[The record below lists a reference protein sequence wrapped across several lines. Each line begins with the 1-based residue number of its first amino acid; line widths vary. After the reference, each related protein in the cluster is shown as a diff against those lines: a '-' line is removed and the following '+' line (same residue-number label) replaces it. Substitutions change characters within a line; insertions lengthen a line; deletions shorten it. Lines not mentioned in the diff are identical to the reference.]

1 MVPPLATPGGMEERS
16 DEGPHI
22 PPSMSKMSFSRP
34 VLFAV
39 MAGTLAAPAIADRPR
54 HVPTSDPQ
62 SAYVRGRAADDLGQ
76 LGVAAA
82 NFAAAAQDNPAN
94 TTLALR
100 AFRQAVVAGDMTLA
114 LKAAR
119 GLDASGS
126 LPPDGTLLLFAEAI
140 GAHDWKR
147 AGGLVDR
154 IEREKLFGFLAPVM
168 RGWIAYGARSGD
180 PLAPLLAVPAG
191 SLAASYAAE
200 HRGLLLIASG
210 KETAGVAALDALPHP
225 DTARAAR
232 LAIAAAAT
240 LDKRHKHDEA
250 LAMLVGDAPSVHA
263 ARAILAVHGKLP
275 GAIDTPAAGIGELF
289 ARVAADINK
298 EQAAP
303 LALDFARMGTMLA
316 PDDSETWLV
325 TANLLSL
332 GGANQAALDAL
343 GHVGAKDP
351 FAGAARDMRLTL
363 LVRTGHQDQALAEAR
378 AATAAPDATMG
389 DWARLGDL
397 LTNAKRPAEAA
408 QAYDRALALSG
419 GDKAQAEIAWPLLL
433 QEASA
438 LLDAGDWPGAKTKA
452 TRALALAPQEPAVL
466 NFLGYSQIE
475 HGDDVPGG
483 TALIAQ
489 ASKLAPDDPAITD
502 SLGWSWYLR
511 GDLAR
516 AIPLLEAAARGAP
529 AESDINEHL
538 GDAYWKAQRRLDARY
553 AWRAALIVADGAQA
567 DRIRAKI
574 DNGPS
579 ATP

>member
-1 MVPPLATPGGMEERS
+1 
-16 DEGPHI
+16 
-22 PPSMSKMSFSRP
+22 MSFSRP
-34 VLFAV
+34 VLLATIAAMAAMPAAAERPHRTAV
-39 MAGTLAAPAIADRPR
+39 G
-54 HVPTSDPQ
+54 DPQ
-62 SAYVRGRAADDLGQ
+62 SAYVRARAADDLGQ
-76 LGVAAA
+76 LDVAATD
-82 NFAAAAQDNPAN
+82 FAAAAQDNPGNAM
-94 TTLALR
+94 LALR
-100 AFRQAVVAGDMTLA
+100 AYRQAVIAGDMVLA
-114 LKAAR
+114 SKAAH

-126 LPPDGTLLLFAEAI
+126 LPPDGTLLLLSEAVA
-140 GAHDWKR
+140 AHDWKR

-168 RGWIAYGARSGD
+168 RGWIAFGSRSGD
-180 PLAPLLAVPAG
+180 PLAPILAVTPG
-191 SLAASYAAE
+191 SLAAGYAAE
-200 HRGLLLIASG
+200 HRGLLLIALG

-240 LDKRHKHDEA
+240 LDRHHQHDAA
-250 LAMLVGDAPSVHA
+250 LAMLVGEAPSVHA
-263 ARAILAVHGKLP
+263 ARALLANRRKLP

-289 ARVAADINK
+289 VRVAADINK
-298 EQAAP
+298 EQSAP
-303 LALDFARMGTMLA
+303 LALDFARLGTMLA

-325 TANLLSL
+325 TATLLGL
-332 GGANQAALDAL
+332 GSANQAGLDAL
-343 GHVGAKDP
+343 SHIAPDDP
-351 FAGAARDMRLTL
+351 FASSARDLRLTL
-363 LVRTGHQDQALAEAR
+363 LVRTGRTDQALAEAR
-378 AATAAPDATMG
+378 AATAGPDVTMG

-397 LTNAKRPAEAA
+397 LANGKQPAEAA
-408 QAYDRALALSG
+408 HAYESALALSG
-419 GDKAQAEIAWPLLL
+419 GDKAQPEVAWPLLL

-438 LLDAGDWPGAKTKA
+438 LLDAGDWPTAKAKA
-452 TRALALAPQEPAVL
+452 MRALALSPQEPSIL

-475 HGDDVPGG
+475 HGDDVAGG

-511 GDLAR
+511 GDVGR
-516 AIPLLEAAARGAP
+516 AIPLLERAAKAAP

-553 AWRAALIVADGAQA
+553 AWRAALVVADGAQA
-567 DRIRAKI
+567 VRIKAKI

>member
-1 MVPPLATPGGMEERS
+1 MSLIRLILLAS
-16 DEGPHI
+16 VAL
-22 PPSMSKMSFSRP
+22 S
-34 VLFAV
+34 FAV
-39 MAGTLAAPAIADRPR
+39 PAVAERPR
-54 HVPTSDPQ
+54 RAASSDPQ
-62 SAYVRGRAADDLGQ
+62 SAYVRARAADDLGQ
-76 LGVAAA
+76 LDVAAA
-82 NFAAAAQDNPAN
+82 DFASAAQDNPGN

-100 AFRQAVVAGDMTLA
+100 AFRQAVAAGDMALA
-114 LKAAR
+114 SKAAH
-119 GLDASGS
+119 GLEVSGS
-126 LPPDGTLLLFAEAI
+126 LPPDGTLLLLSDAVIAK
-140 GAHDWKR
+140 DWKR
-147 AGGLVDR
+147 ASGLADR
-154 IEREKLFGFLAPVM
+154 IEREKLFGFLAPVI
-168 RGWIAYGARSGD
+168 RGWIAYGSHSGD

-191 SLAASYAAE
+191 SLAATYAAE

-210 KETAGVAALDALPHP
+210 NAIAGIAALDALPHP
-225 DTARAAR
+225 DNSRAAR

-240 LDKRHKHDEA
+240 LDKRRKHDEA
-250 LAMLVGDAPSVHA
+250 LAMLVGDAPSTHA
-263 ARAILAVHGKLP
+263 ARAILANHGKLP

-303 LALDFARMGTMLA
+303 LALDFARMGALLA

-325 TANLLSL
+325 TANLLALS
-332 GGANQAALDAL
+332 GADQAALDAL
-343 GHVGAKDP
+343 GHVAAIDP

-363 LVRTGHQDQALAEAR
+363 LVRTGKSDQALAEGR
-378 AATAAPDATMG
+378 AATASPDATMG

-397 LTNAKRPAEAA
+397 LTNAKQSAEAA

-419 GDKAQAEIAWPLLL
+419 GDKAQAEVAWPLLL

-438 LLDAGDWPGAKTKA
+438 LLEAGDWPGAKVKA
-452 TRALALAPQEPAVL
+452 TRALALAPQEPAIL

-475 HGDDVPGG
+475 HGDDVAGA

-511 GDLAR
+511 GDVGR
-516 AIPLLEAAARGAP
+516 AIPLLERAAKAAP

-553 AWRAALIVADGAQA
+553 AWRAALVAADGDQA
-567 DRIRAKI
+567 TRIRAKI
-574 DNGPS
+574 DNGPTT